1 MKRKVFYITDT
12 PLKISALQMIGVELL
27 EISLLHR
34 REVMQGVQGMSNYL
48 SDESC
53 ECCVHEYSGV

>member
-1 MKRKVFYITDT
+1 
-12 PLKISALQMIGVELL
+12 MIGVELL

-48 SDESC
+48 SDESY